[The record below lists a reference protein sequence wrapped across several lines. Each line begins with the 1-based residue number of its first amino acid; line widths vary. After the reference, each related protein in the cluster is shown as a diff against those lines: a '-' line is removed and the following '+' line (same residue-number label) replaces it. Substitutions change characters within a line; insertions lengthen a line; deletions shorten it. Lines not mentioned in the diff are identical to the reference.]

1 MPDGTVV
8 ETGVLVER
16 IRKFRGRLT
25 SAQIAKTVGLGGWAG
40 VMTIK
45 ALCKKYA
52 ISTADEDP
60 DYRPGVIRRDAI
72 VLLAQEALENEIRL
86 ARAERHRAPP
96 YKPGPLEWRPDP
108 R

>member
-1 MPDGTVV
+1 MPDGSVV
-8 ETGVLVER
+8 ETVALVAR

-52 ISTADEDP
+52 ISTADADP
-60 DYRPGVIRRDAI
+60 DYRPGVIKRDAVI
-72 VLLAQEALENEIRL
+72 LLAQEALENEIRR
-86 ARAERHRAPP
+86 ARAEAHLAPP
-96 YKPGPLEWRPDP
+96 YKPGPLEWANP